1 MGDVRAGLARV
12 ASEELFPTLAP
23 SVGKLVRAL
32 VTADGRLEA
41 GALVDAA
48 GIHRRTYATHMDT
61 LETLDLVNR
70 TDDGWG
76 LTLEP
81 WWAPEADRE
90 RADPAARTLETG
102 DTILPDQPRSETE
115 VLSEL
120 ANALAWRG
128 DTDTSAADLRL
139 DLGRQPTVDELIEAI
154 PALDKWAAPIAA
166 HWPSETGDDTLPPH
180 DPAAVP
186 EFSNTT
192 EETGTTLPPYDPG
205 CSTRRSASNPTT
217 SNSRSPDVTTR

>member
-1 MGDVRAGLARV
+1 
-12 ASEELFPTLAP
+12 
-23 SVGKLVRAL
+23 
-32 VTADGRLEA
+32 
-41 GALVDAA
+41 
-48 GIHRRTYATHMDT
+48 
-61 LETLDLVNR
+61 
-70 TDDGWG
+70 
-76 LTLEP
+76 
-81 WWAPEADRE
+81 
-90 RADPAARTLETG
+90 
-102 DTILPDQPRSETE
+102 

-192 EETGTTLPPYDPG
+192 EETGTVPYHPMIRG
-205 CSTRRSASNPTT
+205 VQRRRSASNPTT

>member
-1 MGDVRAGLARV
+1 
-12 ASEELFPTLAP
+12 
-23 SVGKLVRAL
+23 

-90 RADPAARTLETG
+90 RADPRRPDARN
-102 DTILPDQPRSETE
+102 R
-115 VLSEL
+115 
-120 ANALAWRG
+120 R
-128 DTDTSAADLRL
+128 
-139 DLGRQPTVDELIEAI
+139 
-154 PALDKWAAPIAA
+154 
-166 HWPSETGDDTLPPH
+166 H
-180 DPAAVP
+180 DPPRPAP
-186 EFSNTT
+186 E
-192 EETGTTLPPYDPG
+192 
-205 CSTRRSASNPTT
+205 
-217 SNSRSPDVTTR
+217 

>member
-1 MGDVRAGLARV
+1 MGTNGYGLDLRMGDVRAGLARV

-90 RADPAARTLETG
+90 RADPAPGRSKPATRSSPTSPGVRRRCSRTGERAGVARRHRHVG
-102 DTILPDQPRSETE
+102 
-115 VLSEL
+115 
-120 ANALAWRG
+120 RG
-128 DTDTSAADLRL
+128 
-139 DLGRQPTVDELIEAI
+139 
-154 PALDKWAAPIAA
+154 
-166 HWPSETGDDTLPPH
+166 PP
-180 DPAAVP
+180 P
-186 EFSNTT
+186 
-192 EETGTTLPPYDPG
+192 
-205 CSTRRSASNPTT
+205 
-217 SNSRSPDVTTR
+217 